1 MLRGGLV
8 GARLWTLSIWLLVVV
23 VALPLASSAQGVVVL
38 SFLTGA
44 NTNVALTPNVE
55 TLIWDFSVYPPA
67 SPNFQ
72 QGQHILP
79 GAPVACAQPID
90 PSRCPDYWAV
100 LVVLTPITMFNDS
113 SRSGV
118 VTMTVYSDNS
128 YVYQHRVTVA
138 ARSYVP
144 ISAGA
149 LSLGYIMNSAP
160 DIPMP
165 VRVSVSATERM
176 TAVRDTGQ
184 PSMLLPGA
192 PRVWGAMVELRPM

>member
-1 MLRGGLV
+1 V
-8 GARLWTLSIWLLVVV
+8 GFRLWALSIWMLVIVA
-23 VALPLASSAQGVVVL
+23 ALPLASSAQGVVIM

-44 NTNVALTPNVE
+44 NTNVTLTPNVE
-55 TLIWDFSVYPPA
+55 TLVWDFSVYPPA

-72 QGQHILP
+72 LGQHILP
-79 GAPVACAQPID
+79 GTLAACAESID

-100 LVVLTPITMFNDS
+100 LVVLTPITMYNDS

-128 YVYQHRVTVA
+128 YVYQYRATVA
-138 ARSYVP
+138 PRSYVP
-144 ISAGA
+144 ISAGT
-149 LSLGYIMNSAP
+149 LSLGYIMSSAP

-165 VRVSVSATERM
+165 VRVSVTATERM
-176 TAVRDTGQ
+176 TVIRDTGQ
-184 PSMLLPGA
+184 STTLLPGA

>member
-1 MLRGGLV
+1 MRLRQWAVLIWMLV
-8 GARLWTLSIWLLVVV
+8 IVVV
-23 VALPLASSAQGVVVL
+23 VALPPTSSAQGVVVL

-44 NTNVALTPNVE
+44 NTNVTLTPNVE

-72 QGQHILP
+72 LGQHILA
-79 GAPVACAQPID
+79 GAPAACAEPID

-100 LVVLTPITMFNDS
+100 LVVLTPITMYNDS

-118 VTMTVYSDNS
+118 VTMTIYSDNS
-128 YVYQHRVTVA
+128 YVYQHRATVA
-138 ARSYVP
+138 PRSYVP
-144 ISAGA
+144 ISTGT

-165 VRVSVSATERM
+165 VRVSVTVTERM
-176 TAVRDTGQ
+176 TVIRDTGQ
-184 PSMLLPGA
+184 STMLQPGA

>member
-1 MLRGGLV
+1 V
-8 GARLWTLSIWLLVVV
+8 SFRLWTLSIWMLLTV
-23 VALPLASSAQGVVVL
+23 VASPLAGSAQGVVIL

-44 NTNVALTPNVE
+44 ETNVRLTPNVE

-72 QGQHILP
+72 LGQHILSGTP
-79 GAPVACAQPID
+79 TACAAPID

-100 LVVLTPITMFNDS
+100 LVVLTPVTLFNDS

-138 ARSYVP
+138 PRSYVP
-144 ISAGA
+144 VSAGP

-165 VRVSVSATERM
+165 VRVSVTATERM
-176 TAVRDTGQ
+176 TVIRDTGQ
-184 PSMLLPGA
+184 PTLLLPGA
-192 PRVWGAMVELRPM
+192 PRAWGAMVELRPM

>member
-1 MLRGGLV
+1 MLL
-8 GARLWTLSIWLLVVV
+8 TV
-23 VALPLASSAQGVVVL
+23 VASPLAGSAQGVVIL

-44 NTNVALTPNVE
+44 ETNVRLTPNVE

-72 QGQHILP
+72 LGQHILSGTP
-79 GAPVACAQPID
+79 TACAAPID

-100 LVVLTPITMFNDS
+100 FVVLTPVTLFNDS

-138 ARSYVP
+138 PRSYVP
-144 ISAGA
+144 VSAGP

-165 VRVSVSATERM
+165 VRVSVTATERM
-176 TAVRDTGQ
+176 TVIRDTGQ
-184 PSMLLPGA
+184 PTLLLPGA
-192 PRVWGAMVELRPM
+192 PRAWGAMVELRPM

>member
-1 MLRGGLV
+1 V
-8 GARLWTLSIWLLVVV
+8 GFRLWTLSIWMLVNVVV
-23 VALPLASSAQGVVVL
+23 LPLASSAQGVVVM

-72 QGQHILP
+72 LGQHILP
-79 GAPVACAQPID
+79 GTPAACAEPID
-90 PSRCPDYWAV
+90 PARCPDYWAV
-100 LVVLTPITMFNDS
+100 LVVMTPITMYNDS
-113 SRSGV
+113 TRSGV

-128 YVYQHRVTVA
+128 YVYQHRMTVPP
-138 ARSYVP
+138 RSYVP
-144 ISAGA
+144 ISAGT

-165 VRVSVSATERM
+165 VRVSVTATERM
-176 TAVRDTGQ
+176 TVIRDTGQ
-184 PSMLLPGA
+184 PTTLLPGA
-192 PRVWGAMVELRPM
+192 PRAWGAMVELRPM